1 MSKYAST
8 ITRNADDASKL
19 LKAIANPNRLM
30 ILCQLKI
37 LGERSVNQL
46 LENLTISQPALSQHL
61 AVMKEE
67 KLIGSRKV
75 GTSIFYSISDEI
87 VSNVLEALDTR
98 FCQIGEQDATQSSC
112 SINEQ

>member
-1 MSKYAST
+1 MLEHSST
-8 ITRNADDASKL
+8 ITRNADEASKL

-30 ILCQLKI
+30 ILCQLKV

-67 KLIGSRKV
+67 GLITCRKV
-75 GTSIFYSISDEI
+75 GTSIFYSIADEI
-87 VSNVLEALDTR
+87 VSNVLDALNTR
-98 FCQIGEQDATQSSC
+98 FCQDENEKASKSNC
-112 SINEQ
+112 SINN

>member
-1 MSKYAST
+1 MSNYST
-8 ITRNADDASKL
+8 IITRNAESASKL

-46 LENLTISQPALSQHL
+46 LQNLSISQPALSQHL

-67 KLIGSRKV
+67 GLIDSRKL
-75 GTSIFYSISDEI
+75 GTSIYYSINDEI
-87 VSNVLEALDTR
+87 VMAVLEALDAK
-98 FCQIGEQDATQSSC
+98 FCQIEANKTH
-112 SINEQ
+112 

>member
-1 MSKYAST
+1 MSKYSTT
-8 ITRNADDASKL
+8 ITRNAEDASKL

-30 ILCQLKI
+30 ILCQLKM

-67 KLIGSRKV
+67 GLITCRKV
-75 GTSIFYSISDEI
+75 GTSIFYSITDEI
-87 VSNVLEALDTR
+87 VSNVLDALDTR
-98 FCQIGEQDATQSSC
+98 FCQIENQADNPSSC
-112 SINEQ
+112 SVD